1 MAAAAPGGGD
11 EGPIDSSSDD
21 GSIESVVPEPR
32 RLYIAHTLRSPSA
45 HRRSTPTIFS
55 GPYAKLSGYVPSR
68 VDLRLMLSIRL
79 SQALGRSARGAPAVT
94 LSRRFSGAAG
104 GGLSFQLTDDQAA
117 FKQAA
122 RDFAKD
128 VIIPQAA
135 ELDRTMKVH

>member
-1 MAAAAPGGGD
+1 
-11 EGPIDSSSDD
+11 
-21 GSIESVVPEPR
+21 
-32 RLYIAHTLRSPSA
+32 
-45 HRRSTPTIFS
+45 
-55 GPYAKLSGYVPSR
+55 
-68 VDLRLMLSIRL
+68 
-79 SQALGRSARGAPAVT
+79 VT

>member
-1 MAAAAPGGGD
+1 MLMM
-11 EGPIDSSSDD
+11 
-21 GSIESVVPEPR
+21 R
-32 RLYIAHTLRSPSA
+32 M
-45 HRRSTPTIFS
+45 
-55 GPYAKLSGYVPSR
+55 SR
-68 VDLRLMLSIRL
+68 
-79 SQALGRSARGAPAVT
+79 ALGRSARGAPSVT

-135 ELDRTMKVH
+135 ELDRTMKVHWLPAALPEALFLPACYRHTCVIAERALSRTSECPRDQP